1 MVTTKPT
8 KQETIEFEVVEDEES
23 ESHASSNAKWGQVFS
38 TYRSFYLCRAGGANP
53 CYTVMPSD
61 AWRAK
66 HNDPWARKQK
76 YYCNCC
82 NACYKTTFGMII
94 EIEFDG
100 QFYYVKTYIP
110 PDNFEAMRAKHF
122 EQPPTSREDLLH
134 KLKNVTPHTSRILLP
149 VTIKDVYEGNKFDD
163 TFKITAVSYKQLE
176 DFDWEEILDFAQD
189 VTAV

>member
-1 MVTTKPT
+1 MG
-8 KQETIEFEVVEDEES
+8 FEAAVLLQLLWCLLQDEVWYDHWDWVE
-23 ESHASSNAKWGQVFS
+23 
-38 TYRSFYLCRAGGANP
+38 
-53 CYTVMPSD
+53 
-61 AWRAK
+61 
-66 HNDPWARKQK
+66 
-76 YYCNCC
+76 
-82 NACYKTTFGMII
+82 
-94 EIEFDG
+94 G

-163 TFKITAVSYKQLE
+163 TFKITSVSYKQLQ

-189 VTAV
+189 VTAVWQALICV